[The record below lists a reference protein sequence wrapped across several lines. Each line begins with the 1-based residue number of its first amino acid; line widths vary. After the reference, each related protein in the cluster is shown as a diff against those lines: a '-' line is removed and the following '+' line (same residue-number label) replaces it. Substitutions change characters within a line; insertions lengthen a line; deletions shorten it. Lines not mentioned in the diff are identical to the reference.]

1 MRDVALPTIARFK
14 AQRIG
19 GVERGY
25 CIPMKKGF
33 REGPGTRSEPPPS
46 PTKAYTR
53 FTPENVY
60 GIPSALVGSTY
71 PAAREGETSSTEA
84 QAVAFVSD
92 EELAGTAVWHANLL
106 RFFEDGGRETY
117 GEYQSAGKALE
128 QFQGNHCLAM
138 FGGRGVF
145 SSPCFRSVAGDADW
159 DQMVIAEYP
168 ERDGYLSMGAS
179 DEYKAMAHFRH
190 DALERTY
197 IFSCVAPPE

>member
-1 MRDVALPTIARFK
+1 MPEDEALTD
-14 AQRIG
+14 
-19 GVERGY
+19 
-25 CIPMKKGF
+25 
-33 REGPGTRSEPPPS
+33 
-46 PTKAYTR
+46 
-53 FTPENVY
+53 
-60 GIPSALVGSTY
+60 
-71 PAAREGETSSTEA
+71 AATVPLT
-84 QAVAFVSD
+84 
-92 EELAGTAVWHANLL
+92 
-106 RFFEDGGRETY
+106 FEDGGRETY

-145 SSPCFRSVAGDADW
+145 SSPCFSSVAGDADW